1 MAGEYICVGMTVRVR
16 PTDGPLADITLVK
29 GQMNDV
35 TNDGYG
41 ARNAVIVRVRSL
53 RPKGRSQ
60 RLDSCHAGQQD

>member
-35 TNDGYG
+35 TISQMMDM
-41 ARNAVIVRVRSL
+41 
-53 RPKGRSQ
+53 GR
-60 RLDSCHAGQQD
+60 GTP